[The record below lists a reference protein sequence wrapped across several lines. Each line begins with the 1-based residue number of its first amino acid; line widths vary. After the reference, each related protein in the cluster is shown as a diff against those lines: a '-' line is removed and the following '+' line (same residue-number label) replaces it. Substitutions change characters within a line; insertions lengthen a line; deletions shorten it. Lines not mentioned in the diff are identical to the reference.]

1 MEKQTVARS
10 GFLPIVAQRPA
21 WRNQGSQGIK
31 TNTTLTNLDLSEN
44 NLGPAGAESLATAL
58 KTNTTL
64 RILNLRF
71 NNLTSDST
79 EFLAKALEANT
90 TLKSDCG
97 SN

>member
-1 MEKQTVARS
+1 MEKQRVARS

-21 WRNQGSQGIK
+21 WRNQGSQ
-31 TNTTLTNLDLSEN
+31 TTLTNLDLSEN

-71 NNLTSDST
+71 NNRSSDSP

-90 TLKSDCG
+90 TLRMC
-97 SN
+97 